1 MKKWTNRMDFLRI
14 LNYAGI
20 FLASLYFIS
29 MVVFPLVQSK
39 GDWGHVQRVWSSWQG
54 LNIGILAFLSSVI
67 AFNISRDKANKQR
80 EREFTAARAFLPESL
95 SELCKYFKASAEFL
109 DKVRKS
115 SRDKPFQEEVP
126 GLSKEY
132 KEVFGNCI
140 RYAEPDVG
148 DYLSKILMRL
158 QVHDSRLRSLVKEIE
173 DTGTIRQ
180 GTHNL
185 IGNIY
190 GLGELQVLVNK
201 LFSFARGMEEF
212 DSSDLE
218 WEDFRNAYSI
228 NDIKLKDYYWNEVT
242 NLSAFTKRAIER
254 DKN

>member
-1 MKKWTNRMDFLRI
+1 MKKWTNRMYFFLI
-14 LNYAGI
+14 LSYAVI
-20 FLASLYFIS
+20 HFIS
-29 MVVFPLVQSK
+29 MVVFPLVLSK
-39 GDWGHVQRVWSSWQG
+39 GDWGYVQRVWSSWQG
-54 LNIGILAFLSSVI
+54 LNVGIFAFISSVI

-95 SELCKYFKASAEFL
+95 SELCEYFKASAEFL
-109 DKVRKS
+109 NKVRKS
-115 SRDKPFQEEVP
+115 SHDNPIQGEAP

-158 QVHDSRLRSLVKEIE
+158 QVHDTRLRRLVKEIE
-173 DTGTIRQ
+173 DRGTIRP
-180 GTHNL
+180 GDIHNL
-185 IGNIY
+185 ISYIY
-190 GLGELQVLVNK
+190 RLGELQVLVDK
-201 LFSFARGMEEF
+201 LFPFARDMEEF

-218 WEDFRNAYSI
+218 WEDFRNAYRI
-228 NDIKLKDYYWNEVT
+228 NGIELEDVNEVT